1 MTVNVKYDKIVLSK
15 EVVNMS
21 YAEELFESI
30 KKEPTCNSFNMKGI
44 LDSSLEIGFIDRTQ
58 YLLLLTW
65 LKEHRD

>member
-1 MTVNVKYDKIVLSK
+1 
-15 EVVNMS
+15 MS